1 MGAAAGPGSETGVR
15 ILATDWHDRL
25 ATELRAEQEAELQ
38 RRYADVLAVRE
49 VPALAPLDGQRTLGF
64 WIAEDTRTG
73 EALGCAAL
81 QRPDPVTE
89 SADGYRSAEV
99 KRVYVRAASRGRG
112 IATHLMAAVRAAA
125 AGFGCDRLIL
135 STGPRQPEAAGLYRR
150 LGWQHIP
157 NYGENAA
164 WPTVLCFEQ
173 TMWAD
178 PPPLA
183 SAGSIR
189 HQPSIRHRRSA
200 RALVFDPD
208 DRLLLTRNL
217 ITADDGITREY
228 WALPGG
234 GIEAGE
240 DARQA
245 AGRELD
251 EETGLGGLD
260 LDGPMVR
267 QEYWVAF
274 RDTVLHQI
282 EQLWWGRAATDSVSR
297 AGLHADED
305 YLVALRWWS
314 LAELRS
320 TDCVT
325 FPRLLP
331 DLAESLLRHGT
342 PPEPF
347 VIVSDSTRP
356 PGRAIAD
363 TQ

>member
-1 MGAAAGPGSETGVR
+1 MVDGAGEGAGADSETTVR
-15 ILATDWHDRL
+15 VLATDQHDPVAR
-25 ATELRAEQEAELQ
+25 ELQTEQEAELQ
-38 RRYADVLAVRE
+38 QRYADVLAVRA

-64 WIAEDTRTG
+64 WIAEDTSTG

-81 QRPDPVTE
+81 QRPDPATE
-89 SADGYRSAEV
+89 SADGYRSGEI

-112 IATHLMAAVRAAA
+112 VATRLMSAVRVAAA
-125 AGFGCDRLIL
+125 DLGCDRLVL

-150 LGWQHIP
+150 LGWQRIP
-157 NYGENAA
+157 NYGENTA

-173 TMWAD
+173 PLWAD

-183 SAGSIR
+183 ATGSIR
-189 HQPSIRHRRSA
+189 RRRSA
-200 RALVFDPD
+200 RALVFDPE
-208 DRLLLTRNL
+208 DRLLLTRNVVR
-217 ITADDGITREY
+217 ADDGVTREY

-234 GIEAGE
+234 GIEPDE

-245 AGRELD
+245 AARELD
-251 EETGLGGLD
+251 EETGLGGIA
-260 LDGPMVR
+260 LDGPVVN
-267 QEYWVAF
+267 QQYWVAF
-274 RDTVLHQI
+274 PDATLHQI
-282 EQLWWGRAATDSVSR
+282 EQLWWGRADTDQVSR
-297 AGLHADED
+297 DGLHADED
-305 YLVALRWWS
+305 YLVALCWWT
-314 LAELRS
+314 LAELRA

-347 VIVSDSTRP
+347 VIVSDSTHP
-356 PGRAIAD
+356 PGRPVAD